1 MRIYEGNFAYEIEQA
16 VDPAT
21 FVLTGWKYNVYRVR
35 PMQQLLHS
43 GSAASRELA
52 EQEGRRA
59 VQKEIQAEAKA
70 EKPAA

>member
-1 MRIYEGNFAYEIEQA
+1 MRIYEHNFAYEIEQT

-21 FVLTGWKYNVYRVR
+21 LVPTGWKYNVYRVR
-35 PMQQLLHS
+35 PTQQLLHS
-43 GSAASRELA
+43 GTAATREVA

-59 VQKEIQAEAKA
+59 VQKEIRAEEKA

>member
-1 MRIYEGNFAYEIEQA
+1 MRIYEHNFAYEIEQT

-21 FVLTGWKYNVYRVR
+21 LVPIGWRYNVYRVR

-43 GSAASRELA
+43 GTTATKELA
-52 EQEGRRA
+52 EQQGRRA
-59 VQKEIQAEAKA
+59 VQKQIREEEEA